1 MLVIFFFQAMGPTM
15 VFMEVSRTAT
25 ETTET
30 IMETKETMPAMTVM
44 IVTETLVVMET
55 LLIME
60 TWEAPQ
66 TTENKDNYRL
76 GKLWMPQKLLTKIY

>member
-30 IMETKETMPAMTVM
+30 IMEIKETMPAMTVM
-44 IVTETLVVMET
+44 IVRETREALESKEDFTECGKM
-55 LLIME
+55 LITM
-60 TWEAPQ
+60 
-66 TTENKDNYRL
+66 K
-76 GKLWMPQKLLTKIY
+76 KL